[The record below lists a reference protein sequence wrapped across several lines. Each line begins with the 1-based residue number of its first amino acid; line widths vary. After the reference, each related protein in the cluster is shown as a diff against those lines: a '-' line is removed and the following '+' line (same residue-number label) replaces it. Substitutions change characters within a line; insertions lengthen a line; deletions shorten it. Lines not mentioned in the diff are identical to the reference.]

1 MKSWTWYR
9 FYFLETKFHCRIFK
23 NREKVMIKTLFKFS
37 NLTPRA
43 SFLFWNL
50 EIARNFHFYF
60 LCYFSMS
67 KKSKNLVKRH
77 RRCISL
83 LRPYYAFLYFLYFV
97 HGCWCFFFDLLI
109 KSSIHNNN
117 LFHWKIKHCCD
128 QSNSYSKK
136 GIRNLVFEP
145 YTYFCVE
152 SEFRNLFVCWYI
164 TLQMAF
170 FPSLLFKSTFRIFQ
184 GSIYIPESLG
194 FLM

>member
-1 MKSWTWYR
+1 MKWKAERDTDSTFWKLNSTVA
-9 FYFLETKFHCRIFK
+9 FLKIRKKLC
-23 NREKVMIKTLFKFS
+23 KVLFKFS

-67 KKSKNLVKRH
+67 RKSKNLVKWH

-109 KSSIHNNN
+109 KSSIHNN
-117 LFHWKIKHCCD
+117 LLHWKIKHCCD

-136 GIRNLVFEP
+136 GIRNRVFEP

-152 SEFRNLFVCWYI
+152 SEFRDLSAD
-164 TLQMAF
+164 TLPCKWHFSRLCYSSQF
-170 FPSLLFKSTFRIFQ
+170 SEYFRVQSIFQ
-184 GSIYIPESLG
+184 KVWA
-194 FLM
+194 F